1 MEMKKTFMAVM
12 LACLPLLSEAQS
24 TEIACWKIDGT
35 QMKLTTEES
44 VLKIPDMVAAVD
56 LRHIGAITLDCA
68 SANPNCLY
76 YTDDATAVEGL
87 PNANVVCDGVCDGLL
102 LTDDTYFYCP
112 IDFTATDAMLRF
124 TPRRDDGY
132 ETADFNQPCHETVV
146 LPFDADLVIPSDADG
161 PMPNGWLQAANYS
174 GHKGRM
180 LIFSQTGANTLF
192 ANTPYM
198 VRFEYAAYGSQ
209 ILFCG
214 QNKTVRK
221 TVRSIHGSDP
231 LYFIGITILDSAV
244 TSFFRYYR
252 GQKQYFISSGENSLL
267 EPFRCFMFCSQPLSS
282 EDGDSIDEVPT
293 GTSWGGQILEYTVVD
308 YEGTG
313 INILNH
319 HPSPNTHHPTPNTHH
334 PSPKIYDLQGRQQ
347 VNGRNGKG
355 IYIIGG
361 IKVLR

>member
-1 MEMKKTFMAVM
+1 MEMKKTFMAMM
-12 LACLPLLSEAQS
+12 LVCLPLLSQAQS
-24 TEIACWKIDGT
+24 TEVPCWKIDGT
-35 QMKLTTEES
+35 RMKLTTEES

-68 SANPNCLY
+68 SANPNCLF

-87 PNANVVCDGVCDGLL
+87 PNANVVYDGVCDGLL
-102 LTDDTYFYCP
+102 LTDNAYFYCP

-132 ETADFNQPCHETVV
+132 ETADFNQPCYETVV

-174 GHKGRM
+174 RHEGRM
-180 LIFSQTGANTLF
+180 LTFSQTGANILF

-214 QNKTVRK
+214 QNKTVK
-221 TVRSIHGSDP
+221 ETKPALDGQDP
-231 LYFIGITILDSAV
+231 FYFAGITRLES
-244 TSFFRYYR
+244 TLPYFFRYYR
-252 GQKQYFISSGENSLL
+252 GQNQYFISSDDNRLL
-267 EPFRCFMFCSQPLSS
+267 EPFRCFMVYLQPLGG
-282 EDGDSIDEVPT
+282 EDGDSIEVPS
-293 GTSWGGQILEYTVVD
+293 GTSWSGQILEYTVVD
-308 YEGTG
+308 YESTG
-313 INILNH
+313 IDIL
-319 HPSPNTHHPTPNTHH
+319 THH

-347 VNGRNGKG
+347 VNGRKGKG
-355 IYIIGG
+355 IYIIEGV
-361 IKVLR
+361 KVVR